1 MEFNKINFKVI
12 EDCFKQAESRELLYN
27 IFIASSQNMTDSEVK
42 VLKPD
47 SLPGLLRQLPS
58 QLEITNEKAVMLILS
73 LHALMKEY
81 IAVGMQDEESLA
93 SRFPS
98 TFNKKIM
105 SFMFKTM
112 RSCAEDCKQY
122 YQDQF
127 TNLPRMVDFD
137 WRLDVKISSK
147 SAERL
152 KQPILYVKMDLE
164 DAAAASG
171 EQNKEVLF

>member
-47 SLPGLLRQLPS
+47 TLPGLLRQLPS

-81 IAVGMQDEESLA
+81 IAVGMTDEESLA
-93 SRFPS
+93 SRFP
-98 TFNKKIM
+98 
-105 SFMFKTM
+105 
-112 RSCAEDCKQY
+112 
-122 YQDQF
+122 
-127 TNLPRMVDFD
+127 
-137 WRLDVKISSK
+137 
-147 SAERL
+147 
-152 KQPILYVKMDLE
+152 
-164 DAAAASG
+164 
-171 EQNKEVLF
+171 